1 MNPIVKQKNRPPRA
15 DRIPESKYPSRLGLV
30 ALPAFETE
38 VPYSRTGENALE
50 QLKNRLLREA
60 LAETQVP
67 NMLAPL
73 RRAANDAASLAWLE
87 PQPLLVFPELFLEK
101 RRLAHDRGQQQQR
114 IRNRTARLLEV
125 FA

>member
-1 MNPIVKQKNRPPRA
+1 MRA
-15 DRIPESKYPSRLGLV
+15 PV
-30 ALPAFETE
+30 AFLFYLELLLPQTVIEGIF
-38 VPYSRTGENALE
+38 
-50 QLKNRLLREA
+50 LLDGVELEA

-101 RRLAHDRGQQQQR
+101 RRLAHNRGQQQQR

>member
-1 MNPIVKQKNRPPRA
+1 MKTIVKQKNRPPRA
-15 DRIPESKYPSRLGLV
+15 DRIPESKYPSRLGLLS
-30 ALPAFETE
+30 LPAFETE
-38 VPYSRTGENALE
+38 VPYPRTGENALE
-50 QLKNRLLREA
+50 QLKNRMLREA
-60 LAETQVP
+60 LAETQEP

-101 RRLAHDRGQQQQR
+101 SRLAHHRGQQQLR
-114 IRNRTARLLEV
+114 IRHRTARLLEV